1 MNGSLPTSVSRFTT
15 DACYRRTL
23 AAASSSRC
31 TRPPVHSAMVANRD
45 EAERALAIARGKLE
59 AGQYDSAIRFAKKSI
74 ALEASPEAAALL
86 AKAEQLQR
94 GGGTS
99 DGTGPATASTSA
111 TSAGQTSGSTSQRA
125 GKSRAEASGAT
136 TGDGGG
142 GEYTPAQL
150 AMVKRVKACRVTA
163 YYEIL
168 ELEKT
173 CSDGQIKKAYR
184 KVRPFGYPSGSSV
197 SNLLLCFHNSLLSV
211 RSPHRTRGTH
221 F

>member
-1 MNGSLPTSVSRFTT
+1 
-15 DACYRRTL
+15 
-23 AAASSSRC
+23 
-31 TRPPVHSAMVANRD
+31 MVANRD
-45 EAERALAIARGKLE
+45 EAQRALAIARGKLE

-94 GGGTS
+94 GGGS
-99 DGTGPATASTSA
+99 GNGTAASGSSTASTSA

-125 GKSRAEASGAT
+125 GKAKAETSGAAA
-136 TGDGGG
+136 GDGGG
-142 GEYTPAQL
+142 GEYTSAQL

-168 ELEKT
+168 ELEKS

-184 KVRPFGYPSGSSV
+184 KVRRGSLQYLLRPF
-197 SNLLLCFHNSLLSV
+197 
-211 RSPHRTRGTH
+211 R
-221 F
+221 